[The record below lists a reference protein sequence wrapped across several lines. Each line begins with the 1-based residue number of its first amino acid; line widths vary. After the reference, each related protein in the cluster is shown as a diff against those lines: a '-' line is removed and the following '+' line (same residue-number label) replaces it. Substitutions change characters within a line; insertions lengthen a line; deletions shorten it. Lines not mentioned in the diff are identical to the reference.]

1 MFKKLIIT
9 FFCFCLYLSNC
20 LANQV
25 EFSFYKKG
33 LFSFSSMVPFSF
45 DCIGNGKNNLKL
57 FIYLSYVT
65 AFDFNMKLVGT
76 NGIFEIYDSKAKLLL
91 GHKKDAKTK
100 RYCRSSVSKEWKL
113 SEQDIMKYS
122 LEESIN
128 YFLNICL
135 KKKNFLESDFK
146 NSIEIN
152 KQILKSK
159 KSLINKYV

>member
-1 MFKKLIIT
+1 MLKDT
-9 FFCFCLYLSNC
+9 SSYDNC
-20 LANQV
+20 SVIVTN
-25 EFSFYKKG
+25 
-33 LFSFSSMVPFSF
+33 
-45 DCIGNGKNNLKL
+45 KNNLKL

-135 KKKNFLESDFK
+135 KKKIFWK
-146 NSIEIN
+146 V
-152 KQILKSK
+152 ILKIVLK
-159 KSLINKYV
+159 